1 MTEAEFKG
9 QVIQLAELYQ
19 WKWYHPAIS
28 QFSVGGW
35 PDLVLVRERLMIREL
50 KTDKGLV
57 SVKQRDWLDALRFAN
72 VDAAVWRPIDLT
84 NGVIVQELSHRSVA
98 A

>member
-1 MTEAEFKG
+1 VNETQFQG

-19 WKWYHPAIS
+19 WKWYHPAVS

-50 KTDKGLV
+50 KTEKGKV
-57 SVKQRDWLDALRFAN
+57 TPKQRDWLDALRFAN
-72 VDAAVWRPIDLT
+72 VDAAVWRPVDLT
-84 NGVIVQELSHRSVA
+84 NGVIVQELSSRQVA

>member
-1 MTEAEFKG
+1 MNEAEFQT
-9 QVIQLAELYQ
+9 QVIQLVKLYQ
-19 WKWYHPAIS
+19 WRWFHPAVS

-50 KTDKGLV
+50 KTEKGLV
-57 SVKQRDWLDALRFAN
+57 SPKQRDWLDALRFAR
-72 VDAAVWRPIDLT
+72 VDAAVWRPVDLT
-84 NGVIVQELSHRSVA
+84 NGVIVQELAARVA

>member
-1 MTEAEFKG
+1 VNETQFQG

-19 WKWYHPAIS
+19 WKWYHPAVS

-50 KTDKGLV
+50 KTEKGKV
-57 SVKQRDWLDALRFAN
+57 TPKQRDWLDALRFAN
-72 VDAAVWRPIDLT
+72 VDAAVWRPVDLT
-84 NGVIVQELSHRSVA
+84 NGVIVQELSSRRVVA
-98 A
+98 